1 MSAVVGAMPGAW
13 EFAGDTPVATIDF
26 ASTSPI
32 LTKKQTA
39 GEPQWLRVWSR
50 DSGSGDPLNLMRVM
64 PPKGARVRCRT
75 GDVSHARDRAWFLFY
90 DVIPNAMRDLPE
102 AHLLI
107 HDCAQRL
114 D

>member
-1 MSAVVGAMPGAW
+1 
-13 EFAGDTPVATIDF
+13 VATIDF

-50 DSGSGDPLNLMRVM
+50 DGGSGDPLNLMRVM

-90 DVIPNAMRDLPE
+90 DVIPNAMRDLPKSTLT
-102 AHLLI
+102 HS
-107 HDCAQRL
+107 
-114 D
+114 